1 MIQCLLSNRFVR
13 NVALVATGT
22 AGAQAI
28 TMAFSPIITRLYGPE
43 SFGILGTFTATL
55 AVVTPIAALTYP
67 IAIVLPKKDDDARS
81 IAKLSFFLALCIS
94 LIFATIVL
102 IGEQAIAQLLNLEAI
117 APYLLLIPVAMFLSS
132 LQQIMQQWLIRK
144 KQFKV
149 SARIAVSQSL
159 ILNIAKTGIGFVH
172 PAGAVLIVVTTLGNA
187 LYALQLWLGAKRWS
201 SPAEYIHRPAKA
213 LPSWKKIAHQYRDFP
228 LYRAPQ
234 VTINAF
240 SQSLPILMLASFF
253 GPAAAGFYSLS
264 RVTLAMPTALLGKA
278 ISDVFYPRIAEAAH
292 ANENIFSHIFKATT
306 ALMVIGIIPFGLV
319 FLWGPILFE
328 LVFGSEWGQAGEYA
342 RWLSLWLF
350 FGFTNR
356 PIVSAIPVLNLQGY
370 FLIYEIISVIIRVLA
385 LSSAFFLYQS
395 DLVAI
400 AIFSITGAVLNIIL
414 ITFTL
419 HKSKKHE

>member
-1 MIQCLLSNRFVR
+1 MIQRLLSNRFVR

-102 IGEQAIAQLLNLEAI
+102 IGEQAIAQLLNLETI

>member
-1 MIQCLLSNRFVR
+1 VR

-172 PAGAVLIVVTTLGNA
+172 PAGAILIVVTTLGNA

-385 LSSAFFLYQS
+385 LSAAFFLYQS

>member
-1 MIQCLLSNRFVR
+1 MIQRLLSNRFVR

-172 PAGAVLIVVTTLGNA
+172 PAGAILIVVTTLGNA

-385 LSSAFFLYQS
+385 LSAAFFLYQS

>member
-201 SPAEYIHRPAKA
+201 SPAEYIHQPAKA